1 MAWGTAGTLVQKNKQ
16 FPVINYSMSTF
27 SKKIFGI
34 RAKLVFV
41 SSFLLVI
48 PWLGYLYIL
57 EMEEYLSRAQEQTIL
72 GTARA
77 LSAALSERP
86 ELFNDS
92 SYSRATEGR
101 DLYVYPVFYP
111 LAIDDGNI
119 LDWRD
124 YQQYEQH
131 YEEGSESPNPA
142 NALSSFRT
150 MRSPGDPLS
159 FRLML
164 GEYNRSL
171 YAYLRVIDEN
181 VVLRDQE
188 SLRVDR
194 SDNLRLALINRE
206 GVFESY
212 VIAPYNDEYI
222 YPYRIGSDITD
233 FSTLQYE
240 PRITGRWNRTPE
252 GYEIELRMPLDMLG
266 DKLGLS
272 IFDIDDSEERH
283 LSAIVSTSGINSKEL
298 LGTLRRPTPEIDR
311 IVAGMGLSNS
321 RVQVVDRS
329 QRILLSDGNI
339 QSASGLMLDQQEG
352 ETADGFWGLVK
363 RTVLRPIYYQVLS
376 KPISNFVDEL
386 YQEGTLEGEHIISAL
401 NGVPNTNF
409 RTLEDGETRILEAA
423 FPIMANNQVL
433 GAVLV
438 DQNMNGIRTFR
449 NQALETLF
457 DTMLG
462 IMMLVITVL
471 FLFASGLSS
480 RIRSLRNQAE
490 QIIDD
495 RGRINNTI
503 KASRSSDEIGDLSR
517 SFANILERLTQYTH
531 YLENMS
537 SRLSHELRTP
547 VTVVRSSL
555 ENLRMAGNAREAETY
570 IQRAEEGIAR
580 LNLIL
585 TNMSEASRMEQILK
599 TYDKEPVDLCKIIAA
614 CTEGYSQ
621 IYPHIEFQTRISDTP
636 VMVMGN
642 ADYIVQLL
650 DKLIANAVQFS
661 YEGKAITVKCSSED
675 NEAVISVANSGP
687 YLAEAMKDRIFD
699 SMVSVRP
706 ESKKRQPHLGMG
718 LHIARMISEYH
729 EGYIYADNLLEEE
742 GVIVVLRIPL
752 KRD

>member
-1 MAWGTAGTLVQKNKQ
+1 MADFT
-16 FPVINYSMSTF
+16 
-27 SKKIFGI
+27 KKLFGI
-34 RAKLVFV
+34 RTKLVFA
-41 SSFLLVI
+41 SSFLLII

-57 EMEEYLSRAQEQTIL
+57 EMEEYLSRAQEQTVL

-77 LSAALSERP
+77 LGAALSERP

-131 YEEGSESPNPA
+131 YQEGSDRPNPA
-142 NALSSFRT
+142 NEFSSFRN
-150 MRSPGDPLS
+150 SDLLGDPLS

-181 VVLRDQE
+181 VVLRNRE
-188 SLRVDR
+188 SLRIDR
-194 SDNLRLALINRE
+194 SDNLRLALVNRE
-206 GVFESY
+206 GVFENY
-212 VIAPYNDEYI
+212 VIAPYDDEFI
-222 YPYRIGSDITD
+222 YPYRIDGDIND
-233 FSTLQYE
+233 ISSLQYE
-240 PRITGRWNRTPE
+240 SRITGRWNQTSE
-252 GYEIELRMPLDMLG
+252 GYEVELRLPLEMLG
-266 DKLGLS
+266 DSLAVS
-272 IFDIDDSEERH
+272 IYDIDDIEERR
-283 LSAIVSTSGINSKEL
+283 LAAIVSTSSINSPEL
-298 LGTLRRPTPEIDR
+298 LGTLRHPTPEIDR

-329 QRILLSDGNI
+329 QRILLSEGDI
-339 QSASGLMLDQQEG
+339 QNASGLMLEEGQQE
-352 ETADGFWGLVK
+352 EQGLWPVIK
-363 RTVLRPIYYQVLS
+363 NSLLRPLYNQVLS
-376 KPISNFVDEL
+376 QPINNFVDEL
-386 YQEGTLEGEHIISAL
+386 YQEGTVEGEHIISAL
-401 NGVPNTNF
+401 SGVPNTNF
-409 RTLEDGETRILEAA
+409 RTLKNGETRILEAA
-423 FPIMANNQVL
+423 YPIMANGQVL
-433 GAVLV
+433 GVVVV

-449 NQALETLF
+449 NQALESLF

-462 IMMLVITVL
+462 IMLLVITVL
-471 FLFASGLSS
+471 FLFASGLST

-495 RGRINNTI
+495 SGRIHNTI
-503 KASRSSDEIGDLSR
+503 KPSRRNDEIGDLSR
-517 SFANILERLTQYTH
+517 SFSNILDRLTQYTH

-555 ENLRMAGNAREAETY
+555 ENLRMAGDDKESETY
-570 IQRAEEGIAR
+570 IQRAEEGIGR

-599 TYDKEPVDLCKIIAA
+599 TSDKETFDLAKVIAA
-614 CTEGYSQ
+614 CSESYTQ
-621 IYPHIEFQTRISDTP
+621 IYPHVNFNLNITDQA
-636 VMVMGN
+636 VMIKGS
-642 ADYIVQLL
+642 ADYIVQLM
-650 DKLIANAVQFS
+650 DKLVANAIEFS
-661 YEGKAITVKCSSED
+661 YEGKAIQIKCNSED
-675 NEAVISVANSGP
+675 NEAIVSVANSGP
-687 YLAEAMKDRIFD
+687 YLAEEMKDRIFD

-718 LHIARMISEYH
+718 LHIARMISDYH

-752 KRD
+752 LI

>member
-1 MAWGTAGTLVQKNKQ
+1 MATFTKNL
-16 FPVINYSMSTF
+16 
-27 SKKIFGI
+27 FGI
-34 RAKLVFV
+34 RTKLVFAA
-41 SSFLLVI
+41 SFLLVI

-57 EMEEYLSRAQEQTIL
+57 EMEEYLSRAQEQTVL

-77 LSAALSERP
+77 LATALSERP

-92 SYSRATEGR
+92 SYSRATAGQ

-131 YEEGSESPNPA
+131 YQEGSSRPNQA
-142 NALSSFRT
+142 NEFTTFRNPS
-150 MRSPGDPLS
+150 MAGDPLS

-171 YAYLRVIDEN
+171 YAYLRVVDEN
-181 VVLRDQE
+181 VVLRDRD
-188 SLRVDR
+188 SLRIDR
-194 SDNLRLALINRE
+194 SDNLRLGLVNRE
-206 GVFESY
+206 GVFENY
-212 VIAPYNDEYI
+212 VIAPYADEFI
-222 YPYRIGSDITD
+222 YPYRIDGDISDI
-233 FSTLQYE
+233 SSLNYE
-240 PRITGRWNRTPE
+240 PRITGRWNRTSE
-252 GYEIELRMPLDMLG
+252 GYEVELRMPLDMLG
-266 DKLGLS
+266 DKLALS
-272 IFDIDDSEERH
+272 VYDIDDIVQRE
-283 LSAIVSTSGINSKEL
+283 LAAVVSTSAVNSAET
-298 LGTLRRPTPEIDR
+298 LGTLQRPTPEIDR
-311 IVAGMGLSNS
+311 IVAGMGLSDS

-329 QRILLSDGNI
+329 QRILLSEGDI
-339 QSASGLMLDQQEG
+339 QSASGLMLEELNQNEN
-352 ETADGFWGLVK
+352 GLWFELK
-363 RTVLRPIYYQVLS
+363 NSLLRPLYNQVLTQ
-376 KPISNFVDEL
+376 PINNFVDEL
-386 YQEGTLEGEHIISAL
+386 YQQGTVEAEHIISAL
-401 NGVPNTNF
+401 AGVPNTNF
-409 RTLEDGETRILEAA
+409 RTLGNGETRILEAA
-423 FPIMANNQVL
+423 FPIMANGQVT
-433 GAVLV
+433 GVVVV

-462 IMMLVITVL
+462 VMLLAITVL
-471 FLFASGLSS
+471 FLFASGLSN

-495 RGRINNTI
+495 SGRIHNTI
-503 KASRSSDEIGDLSR
+503 SPSRSSDEIGDLSR
-517 SFANILERLTQYTH
+517 SFSNILDRLTQYTH

-555 ENLRMAGNAREAETY
+555 ENLRMAGNEKEAETY
-570 IQRAEEGIAR
+570 IHRAEEGIAR
-580 LNLIL
+580 LSLIL

-599 TYDKEPVDLCKIIAA
+599 NSDKEEVDLSKVIKA
-614 CTEGYSQ
+614 CCDNYKQ
-621 IYPHIEFQTRISDTP
+621 IYPHIKFSFVISEKP
-636 VMVMGN
+636 VMVLGS
-642 ADYIVQLL
+642 ADYIVQLM
-650 DKLIANAVQFS
+650 DKLVANAVEFS
-661 YEGKAITVKCSSED
+661 YEDKAIRIKCSSED

-687 YLAEAMKDRIFD
+687 YLAEEMKDRIFD

-729 EGYIYADNLLEEE
+729 GGYIYADNLLEEE

-752 KRD
+752 IR

>member
-1 MAWGTAGTLVQKNKQ
+1 MAAFT
-16 FPVINYSMSTF
+16 
-27 SKKIFGI
+27 KKLFGI
-34 RAKLVFV
+34 RAKLVFL

-57 EMEEYLSRAQEQTIL
+57 EMEEYLSRAQEQTVL

-92 SYSRATEGR
+92 SYSRATEGQ

-131 YEEGSESPNPA
+131 YQEGSNRHNPA
-142 NALSSFRT
+142 NEFTTFRSS
-150 MRSPGDPLS
+150 SVLGDPLS

-171 YAYLRVIDEN
+171 YAYLRVIDGN
-181 VVLRDQE
+181 VVLRDPE
-188 SLRVDR
+188 SLRIDR
-194 SDNLRLALINRE
+194 SDNLRLGLVNRE
-206 GVFESY
+206 GVFENY
-212 VIAPYNDEYI
+212 VIAPYTDEFI
-222 YPYRIGSDITD
+222 YPYRIDGDISDIA
-233 FSTLQYE
+233 SLQHE
-240 PRITGRWNRTPE
+240 SRITGRWNRTPE
-252 GYEIELRMPLDMLG
+252 GYEVELRLPLEMLG
-266 DKLGLS
+266 AKLALS
-272 IFDIDDSEERH
+272 IYDIDDREERR
-283 LSAIVSTSGINSKEL
+283 LAAIVSTSGVNSSES

-329 QRILLSDGNI
+329 QRILLSEGDI
-339 QSASGLMLDQQEG
+339 QQATGLTLEELNQDEQ
-352 ETADGFWGLVK
+352 GLWSDLK
-363 RTVLRPIYYQVLS
+363 NSLLRPFYNQVLS
-376 KPISNFVDEL
+376 QPISNFVDEL
-386 YQEGTLEGEHIISAL
+386 YQEGTVEGEHIISAL
-401 NGVPNTNF
+401 SGIPNTNF
-409 RTLEDGETRILEAA
+409 RTLENGETRILGAA
-423 FPIMANNQVL
+423 FPIMANGQVL
-433 GAVLV
+433 GVVVV

-462 IMMLVITVL
+462 IMLLVITIL
-471 FLFASGLSS
+471 FLFASGLSN

-495 RGRINNTI
+495 SGRIHNTI
-503 KASRSSDEIGDLSR
+503 SPSRSSDEIGDLSR
-517 SFANILERLTQYTH
+517 SFSNILDRLTQYTH

-547 VTVVRSSL
+547 VAVVRSSL
-555 ENLRMAGNAREAETY
+555 ENLRMSGDDNESETY
-570 IQRAEEGIAR
+570 IQRAEEGISR

-599 TYDKEPVDLCKIIAA
+599 TSDKEVVNLAEVIAA
-614 CTEGYSQ
+614 CSDNYSQ
-621 IYPHIEFQTRISDTP
+621 IYPHVNFNINISDEP
-636 VMVMGN
+636 VMVLGS
-642 ADYIVQLL
+642 ADYIVQLM
-650 DKLIANAVQFS
+650 DKLIANAVEFS
-661 YEGKAITVKCSSED
+661 FEDKPVQIKCGSED
-675 NEAVISVANSGP
+675 NEAVISVANSGL
-687 YLAEAMKDRIFD
+687 YLSEEMKDRIFD
-699 SMVSVRP
+699 SMVSLRP

-729 EGYIYADNLLEEE
+729 DGYIYADNLLEEE

-752 KRD
+752 MK

>member
-1 MAWGTAGTLVQKNKQ
+1 MA
-16 FPVINYSMSTF
+16 TF
-27 SKKIFGI
+27 SKRFFGI
-34 RAKLVFV
+34 RTKLVLA

-57 EMEEYLSRAQEQTIL
+57 EMEEYLSRAQEQTVL

-77 LSAALSERP
+77 LATALSERP

-92 SYSRATEGR
+92 SYSRATAGR

-131 YEEGSESPNPA
+131 YEEGSREPNPVNEYTAFRNA
-142 NALSSFRT
+142 NLT
-150 MRSPGDPLS
+150 GDPLS

-171 YAYLRVIDEN
+171 YAYLRVVDEN
-181 VVLRDQE
+181 VVLRDRE
-188 SLRVDR
+188 SLRIDR
-194 SDNLRLALINRE
+194 SDNVRLGLVNRE
-206 GVFESY
+206 GVFENY
-212 VIAPYNDEYI
+212 VIAPYDDEFI
-222 YPYRIGSDITD
+222 YPYRIDGDISDI
-233 FSTLQYE
+233 SSLNYE
-240 PRITGRWNRTPE
+240 PRITGRWNRTSE
-252 GYEIELRMPLDMLG
+252 GYEVELRLPLEMLG
-266 DKLGLS
+266 DKLALS
-272 IFDIDDSEERH
+272 VYDIDDIEQRE
-283 LSAIVSTSGINSKEL
+283 LAAIVSTSAVNSADA

-329 QRILLSDGNI
+329 QRILLSEGDI
-339 QSASGLMLDQQEG
+339 QSASGLVLEESNED
-352 ETADGFWGLVK
+352 DSGLWSGLK
-363 RTVLRPIYYQVLS
+363 NSLLRPLYNQVLTQ
-376 KPISNFVDEL
+376 PINNFVDEL
-386 YQEGTLEGEHIISAL
+386 YQQGTVEAEHIISAL
-401 NGVPNTNF
+401 GGVPNTNF
-409 RTLEDGETRILEAA
+409 RTLENGETRILEAA
-423 FPIMANNQVL
+423 FPIMANGQVT
-433 GAVLV
+433 GVVVV

-462 IMMLVITVL
+462 IMLLAITLL
-471 FLFASGLSS
+471 FLFASGLSN
-480 RIRSLRNQAE
+480 RIRALRNQAE

-495 RGRINNTI
+495 SGRIHNTI
-503 KASRSSDEIGDLSR
+503 SPSRSSDEIGDLSR
-517 SFANILERLTQYTH
+517 SFSNILDRLTQYTH

-555 ENLRMAGNAREAETY
+555 ENLRMAGDDKEAEIY
-570 IQRAEEGIAR
+570 IHRAEEGIAR
-580 LNLIL
+580 LSLIL

-599 TYDKEPVDLCKIIAA
+599 NSDKEEVDLSKVIKA
-614 CTEGYSQ
+614 CSENYQQ
-621 IYPHIEFQTRISDTP
+621 IYPHVDFKFTVSDSP
-636 VMVMGN
+636 VMVLGS
-642 ADYIVQLL
+642 ADYIVQLM
-650 DKLIANAVQFS
+650 DKLVANAVEFS
-661 YEGKAITVKCSSED
+661 YEGKAIRIKCSSEE

-687 YLAEAMKDRIFD
+687 YLAEEMKDRIFD
-699 SMVSVRP
+699 SMVSVRA

-718 LHIARMISEYH
+718 LHIARMISDYH
-729 EGYIYADNLLEEE
+729 DGYIYADNLLEEE

-752 KRD
+752 IR

>member
-1 MAWGTAGTLVQKNKQ
+1 MASFTTKL
-16 FPVINYSMSTF
+16 
-27 SKKIFGI
+27 FGI
-34 RAKLVFV
+34 RTKLVFA

-57 EMEEYLSRAQEQTIL
+57 EMEEYLSRAQEQTVL

-92 SYSRATEGR
+92 SYSRATEGQ

-131 YEEGSESPNPA
+131 YQEGSSSPNPA
-142 NALSSFRT
+142 NEFSTFR
-150 MRSPGDPLS
+150 SANLLGDPLS

-181 VVLRDQE
+181 VVMRNRE
-188 SLRVDR
+188 SLRIDR
-194 SDNLRLALINRE
+194 SDNLRLALVNRE
-206 GVFESY
+206 GIFENY
-212 VIAPYNDEYI
+212 VIAPYADEFI
-222 YPYRIGSDITD
+222 YPYRIDGDIGD
-233 FSTLQYE
+233 ISSLQYE
-240 PRITGRWNRTPE
+240 SRITGRWNRTSE
-252 GYEIELRMPLDMLG
+252 GYEIELRLPLEMLG
-266 DKLGLS
+266 DKLALS
-272 IFDIDDSEERH
+272 IYDIDDIGKRG
-283 LSAIVSTSGINSKEL
+283 LAAIVSTSGINSSES

-329 QRILLSDGNI
+329 QRVLLSEGDI
-339 QSASGLMLDQQEG
+339 QSASGLMLEELSQNE
-352 ETADGFWGLVK
+352 ESLWLTLK
-363 RTVLRPIYYQVLS
+363 NSLLRPLYNKVLS
-376 KPISNFVDEL
+376 QPINNFVDEL
-386 YQEGTLEGEHIISAL
+386 YRQGTVEGEHIISAL
-401 NGVPNTNF
+401 SGVPNTNF
-409 RTLEDGETRILEAA
+409 RRLGDGETRILEAA
-423 FPIMANNQVL
+423 FPIMANGQVL
-433 GAVLV
+433 GVVVV

-462 IMMLVITVL
+462 IMFLVIAVL
-471 FLFASGLSS
+471 FLFASGLSN

-495 RGRINNTI
+495 SGRIHNTI
-503 KASRSSDEIGDLSR
+503 SPSRSSDEIGDLSR
-517 SFANILERLTQYTH
+517 SFSNILDRLTQYTH

-547 VTVVRSSL
+547 VAVVRSSL
-555 ENLRMAGNAREAETY
+555 ENLRMAGDENESETY

-585 TNMSEASRMEQILK
+585 INMSEASRMEQILK
-599 TYDKEPVDLCKIIAA
+599 TSDKETVDLSKVIAA
-614 CTEGYSQ
+614 CIKSYSQ
-621 IYPHIEFQTRISDTP
+621 IYPQIGFEPNISNKE
-636 VMVMGN
+636 VLILGS
-642 ADYIVQLL
+642 ADYIVQLM
-650 DKLIANAVQFS
+650 DKLVANAVEFS
-661 YEGKAITVKCSSED
+661 YEGKPIQIKCSSEV
-675 NEAVISVANSGP
+675 NEAVISVANFGP
-687 YLAEAMKDRIFD
+687 YLSEEMKDRIFD

-706 ESKKRQPHLGMG
+706 EGKKNQPHLGMG

-752 KRD
+752 SKNQS

>member
-1 MAWGTAGTLVQKNKQ
+1 MTA
-16 FPVINYSMSTF
+16 FA
-27 SKKIFGI
+27 KKLFGI

-57 EMEEYLSRAQEQTIL
+57 EMEEYLSRAQEQTVL

-77 LSAALSERP
+77 LAAALSERP
-86 ELFNDS
+86 ELFNAS

-131 YEEGSESPNPA
+131 YQEGSDSPNPA
-142 NALSSFRT
+142 NQFSSFR
-150 MRSPGDPLS
+150 SLALSGDPLS

-181 VVLRDQE
+181 VVLRNRD
-188 SLRVDR
+188 SLRIDR
-194 SDNLRLALINRE
+194 SDNLRLALVNKE
-206 GVFESY
+206 GVFENY
-212 VIAPYNDEYI
+212 VIAPYDDEFI
-222 YPYRIGSDITD
+222 YPYRIDGDIND
-233 FSTLQYE
+233 ISSLQYE
-240 PRITGRWNRTPE
+240 PRITGRWNQTSE
-252 GYEIELRMPLDMLG
+252 GYEVELRLPLEMLG
-266 DKLGLS
+266 DRLALS
-272 IFDIDDSEERH
+272 IFDIDDVDERR
-283 LSAIVSTSGINSKEL
+283 LAAIVSTSSINSPEL

-311 IVAGMGLSNS
+311 IVAGMGQSNS

-329 QRILLSDGNI
+329 QRILLSEGDI
-339 QSASGLMLDQQEG
+339 QSATGLMLDDDQVKQEG
-352 ETADGFWGLVK
+352 LWSTLK
-363 RTVLRPIYYQVLS
+363 NSLLRPLYNQVLS
-376 KPISNFVDEL
+376 QPISNFVDEL
-386 YQEGTLEGEHIISAL
+386 YQEGTVEGEHIISAL
-401 NGVPNTNF
+401 SGVPNTNF
-409 RTLEDGETRILEAA
+409 RTLENGETRILEAA
-423 FPIMANNQVL
+423 FPIMANSQVL
-433 GAVLV
+433 GVVVV

-449 NQALETLF
+449 NQALESLF

-462 IMMLVITVL
+462 IMLLVITVL
-471 FLFASGLSS
+471 FLFASGLST

-495 RGRINNTI
+495 SGRIHNTI
-503 KASRSSDEIGDLSR
+503 TASRSSDEIGDLSR
-517 SFANILERLTQYTH
+517 SFSNILDRLTQYTH

-555 ENLRMAGNAREAETY
+555 ENLRMAANEKESETY

-585 TNMSEASRMEQILK
+585 TNMGEASRMEQILK
-599 TYDKEPVDLCKIIAA
+599 TSDKEIFDLAKVIAA
-614 CTEGYSQ
+614 CSEGYSQ
-621 IYPHIEFQTRISDTP
+621 IYPHVNFQLNITDSA
-636 VMVMGN
+636 VMIKGS
-642 ADYIVQLL
+642 ADYIVQLM
-650 DKLIANAVQFS
+650 DKLVANAVEFS
-661 YEGKAITVKCSSED
+661 FEGKPIQIKCRAED

-687 YLAEAMKDRIFD
+687 YLAEEMKDRIFD

-752 KRD
+752 IS

>member
-1 MAWGTAGTLVQKNKQ
+1 MA
-16 FPVINYSMSTF
+16 TF
-27 SKKIFGI
+27 TKKIFGI
-34 RAKLVFV
+34 RTKLVFA
-41 SSFLLVI
+41 SSFLLII

-57 EMEEYLSRAQEQTIL
+57 EMEEYLSRAQEQTVL

-77 LSAALSERP
+77 LAAALSERP

-131 YEEGSESPNPA
+131 YQEGSDSPNPA
-142 NALSSFRT
+142 NQFSSFRN
-150 MRSPGDPLS
+150 SALSGDPLS

-181 VVLRDQE
+181 VVLRNRE
-188 SLRVDR
+188 SLRIDR
-194 SDNLRLALINRE
+194 SDNLRLALINKE
-206 GVFESY
+206 GVFENY
-212 VIAPYNDEYI
+212 VIAPYEDEFI
-222 YPYRIGSDITD
+222 YPYRIDGDISDI
-233 FSTLQYE
+233 SSLQYE
-240 PRITGRWNRTPE
+240 PRITGRWNQTPE
-252 GYEIELRMPLDMLG
+252 GYEVELRLPLEMLG
-266 DKLGLS
+266 DRLALS
-272 IFDIDDSEERH
+272 IFDIDDVEERR
-283 LSAIVSTSGINSKEL
+283 LAAIVSTSSINSPQL

-311 IVAGMGLSNS
+311 IVAGMGQSNS

-329 QRILLSDGNI
+329 QRILLSEGDI
-339 QSASGLMLDQQEG
+339 QSA
-352 ETADGFWGLVK
+352 TGLVLEDDQEEK
-363 RTVLRPIYYQVLS
+363 QGLWTELKNTLLRPLYNQVLS
-376 KPISNFVDEL
+376 QPINNFVDEL
-386 YQEGTLEGEHIISAL
+386 YQEGTVEGEHIISAL
-401 NGVPNTNF
+401 SGVPNTNF
-409 RTLEDGETRILEAA
+409 RTLENGETRILEAA
-423 FPIMANNQVL
+423 FPIMANGQVL
-433 GAVLV
+433 GVVVV

-449 NQALETLF
+449 NQALESLF

-462 IMMLVITVL
+462 IMLLVITVL
-471 FLFASGLSS
+471 FLFASGLST

-495 RGRINNTI
+495 SGRIHNTI
-503 KASRSSDEIGDLSR
+503 TPSRSNDEIGDLSR
-517 SFANILERLTQYTH
+517 SFSNILDRLTQYTH

-555 ENLRMAGNAREAETY
+555 ENLRMAGDEKESETY

-599 TYDKEPVDLCKIIAA
+599 TSDKEIFDLAKVIAA
-614 CTEGYSQ
+614 CSEGYTQ
-621 IYPHIEFQTRISDTP
+621 IYPHIKFNLNITNKP
-636 VMVMGN
+636 VMINGS
-642 ADYIVQLL
+642 ADYIVQLM
-650 DKLIANAVQFS
+650 DKLIANAVEFS
-661 YEGKAITVKCSSED
+661 YEGKPVQIKCNSED
-675 NEAVISVANSGP
+675 NEALISVANSGP
-687 YLAEAMKDRIFD
+687 YLAEEMKDRIFD

-752 KRD
+752 VS

>member
-1 MAWGTAGTLVQKNKQ
+1 MASFT
-16 FPVINYSMSTF
+16 
-27 SKKIFGI
+27 KKLFGI
-34 RAKLVFV
+34 RTKLVFA
-41 SSFLLVI
+41 SSFLLII

-57 EMEEYLSRAQEQTIL
+57 EMEEYLSRAQEQTVL

-92 SYSRATEGR
+92 SYSRASEGQ

-131 YEEGSESPNPA
+131 YQEGSNTPNPA
-142 NALSSFRT
+142 NEFSTFRSS
-150 MRSPGDPLS
+150 SLLGDPLS

-181 VVLRDQE
+181 VVMRNRE
-188 SLRVDR
+188 SLRIDR
-194 SDNLRLALINRE
+194 SDNLRLGLVNRE
-206 GVFESY
+206 GIFENY
-212 VIAPYNDEYI
+212 VIAPYADEFI
-222 YPYRIGSDITD
+222 YPYRIDGDIGD
-233 FSTLQYE
+233 ISSLQYE
-240 PRITGRWNRTPE
+240 SRITGRWNRTPE
-252 GYEIELRMPLDMLG
+252 GYEIELRLPLEMLG
-266 DKLGLS
+266 DKLALS
-272 IFDIDDSEERH
+272 IYDIDDNEERR
-283 LSAIVSTSGINSKEL
+283 LAAIVSTSGITSPES

-329 QRILLSDGNI
+329 QRILLSDGDI
-339 QSASGLMLDQQEG
+339 QSANGLMLEELNQDEQ
-352 ETADGFWGLVK
+352 GLWAALK
-363 RTVLRPIYYQVLS
+363 NSLLRPLYNQVLS
-376 KPISNFVDEL
+376 QPINNFVDEL
-386 YQEGTLEGEHIISAL
+386 YQEGTVEGEHIISAL
-401 NGVPNTNF
+401 SGVPNTNF
-409 RTLEDGETRILEAA
+409 RTLGNGETRILEAA
-423 FPIMANNQVL
+423 FPIMANGQVL
-433 GAVLV
+433 GVVVV

-449 NQALETLF
+449 NQALESLF

-462 IMMLVITVL
+462 IMLLVLTVL

-495 RGRINNTI
+495 SGRINNTI
-503 KASRSSDEIGDLSR
+503 SPSRSSDEIGDLSR
-517 SFANILERLTQYTH
+517 SFSNILDRLTQYTH

-555 ENLRMAGNAREAETY
+555 ENLRMASDENESETY

-599 TYDKEPVDLCKIIAA
+599 TSDKETVDLSKVIAA
-614 CTEGYSQ
+614 CCESYSQ
-621 IYPHIEFQTRISDTP
+621 IYPQINFNLNISNKQ
-636 VMVMGN
+636 VLILGS
-642 ADYIVQLL
+642 ADYIVQLM
-650 DKLIANAVQFS
+650 DKLIANAVEFS
-661 YEGKAITVKCSSED
+661 NEGKPIKIKCSSEV

-687 YLAEAMKDRIFD
+687 YLAEEMKDRIFD

-706 ESKKRQPHLGMG
+706 EGKKNQPHLGMG
-718 LHIARMISEYH
+718 LHIARMISDYH

-742 GVIVVLRIPL
+742 GVIIVLRMPL
-752 KRD
+752 IL

>member
-1 MAWGTAGTLVQKNKQ
+1 
-16 FPVINYSMSTF
+16 MSSF
-27 SKKIFGI
+27 AKKIFSI
-34 RAKLVFV
+34 RSKLVFV

-57 EMEEYLSRAQEQTIL
+57 EMEEYLSQAQEQTVL

-92 SYSRATEGR
+92 SYSRALDGL

-131 YEEGSESPNPA
+131 YQEGSETPNPA
-142 NALSSFRT
+142 NVQTIFRD
-150 MRSPGDPLS
+150 SGLFGDPLS

-171 YAYLRVIDEN
+171 YAYVRVIDEN

-188 SLRVDR
+188 SLRLDR
-194 SDNLRLALINRE
+194 SDSLRLAIINNE
-206 GVFESY
+206 GVFERY

-222 YPYRIGSDITD
+222 YPYRVPDDISDI
-233 FSTLQYE
+233 SSLQYE
-240 PRITGRWNRTPE
+240 PRITGRWSRTAE
-252 GYEIELRMPLDMLG
+252 GYEVELRLPLEMLG
-266 DKLGLS
+266 EKLGLS
-272 IFDIDDSEERH
+272 IYDVDDPELRQ
-283 LSAIVSTSGINSKEL
+283 LAAIVSTSGVESAEV
-298 LGTLRRPTPEIDR
+298 LGTLRRPIPEIDR

-321 RVQVVDRS
+321 RVQVADRS
-329 QRILLSDGNI
+329 QRILLSDGDIRN
-339 QSASGLMLDQQEG
+339 ANGLMLD
-352 ETADGFWGLVK
+352 DGSEYAQGSVWSSLK
-363 RTVLRPIYYQVLS
+363 NTILRPLYYQVLT
-376 KPISNFVDEL
+376 KPITNFVDEL
-386 YQEGTLEGEHIISAL
+386 YQEGVVEGDHIISAL
-401 NGVPNTNF
+401 SGVPNTNY
-409 RTLEDGETRILEAA
+409 RVLADGNTRILEAA
-423 FPIMANNQVL
+423 FPIMANGKVL

-462 IMMLVITVL
+462 IMLLIITVL

-480 RIRSLRNQAE
+480 RILALRNQAE
-490 QIIDD
+490 KIIDD
-495 RGRINNTI
+495 SGRIHNTI
-503 KASRSSDEIGDLSR
+503 HPSRSNDEIGDLSR
-517 SFANILERLTQYTH
+517 SFSNILDRLTQYTH

-555 ENLRMAGNAREAETY
+555 ENLRLADNKQEEETY
-570 IQRAEEGIAR
+570 VKRAEEGLAR
-580 LNLIL
+580 VSLIL

-599 TYDKEPVDLCKIIAA
+599 SSDKEKLDLAKVITA
-614 CTEGYSQ
+614 CTQGYSQ
-621 IYPHIEFQTRISDTP
+621 IYPNIKFTTAISQSP
-636 VMVMGN
+636 VLVMGN
-642 ADYIVQLL
+642 ADYIVQLM
-650 DKLIANAVQFS
+650 DKLVANAVEFS
-661 YEGKAITVKCSSED
+661 FLDKAIQVKCVSSE

-687 YLAEAMKDRIFD
+687 YLADEMKDRIFD

-706 ESKKRQPHLGMG
+706 ESKKKQPHLGMG
-718 LHIARMISEYH
+718 LHIARMITDYH

-752 KRD
+752 AN

>member
-1 MAWGTAGTLVQKNKQ
+1 MVAFT
-16 FPVINYSMSTF
+16 
-27 SKKIFGI
+27 KKIFGI
-34 RAKLVFV
+34 RTKLVFA

-57 EMEEYLSRAQEQTIL
+57 EMEEYLSRAQEQTVL

-77 LSAALSERP
+77 LAAALSERP

-131 YEEGSESPNPA
+131 YQEGSASPNPA
-142 NALSSFRT
+142 NQFSSFRNANL
-150 MRSPGDPLS
+150 SGDPLS

-181 VVLRDQE
+181 VVLRNRD
-188 SLRVDR
+188 SLRIDR
-194 SDNLRLALINRE
+194 SDNLRLALLNKE
-206 GVFESY
+206 GVFENY
-212 VIAPYNDEYI
+212 VIAPYEDEFI
-222 YPYRIGSDITD
+222 YPYRIDGDIND
-233 FSTLQYE
+233 ISSLQYE
-240 PRITGRWNRTPE
+240 PRITGRWNQTPE
-252 GYEIELRMPLDMLG
+252 GYEVELRLPLEMLG
-266 DKLGLS
+266 DRLALS
-272 IFDIDDSEERH
+272 IFDIDDVEERR
-283 LSAIVSTSGINSKEL
+283 LAAIVSTSSINSPEL

-311 IVAGMGLSNS
+311 IVAGMGQSNS

-329 QRILLSDGNI
+329 QRILLSEGDI
-339 QSASGLMLDQQEG
+339 QSATGLMLEGDQQERQ
-352 ETADGFWGLVK
+352 GLWYELK
-363 RTVLRPIYYQVLS
+363 NTLLRPLYNQVLS
-376 KPISNFVDEL
+376 QPINNFFDEL
-386 YQEGTLEGEHIISAL
+386 YQEGTVEGEHIISAL
-401 NGVPNTNF
+401 SGVPNTNF
-409 RTLEDGETRILEAA
+409 RTLENGETRILEAA
-423 FPIMANNQVL
+423 FPIMANGQVL
-433 GAVLV
+433 GVVVV

-449 NQALETLF
+449 NQALESLF

-462 IMMLVITVL
+462 IMLLVITVL
-471 FLFASGLSS
+471 FLFASGLST

-490 QIIDD
+490 KIIDD
-495 RGRINNTI
+495 SGRIHNTI
-503 KASRSSDEIGDLSR
+503 TPSRSNDEIGDLSR
-517 SFANILERLTQYTH
+517 SFSNILDRLTQYTH

-555 ENLRMAGNAREAETY
+555 ENLRMAGDDKEADTY

-599 TYDKEPVDLCKIIAA
+599 TSDKETFDLAKVIAA
-614 CTEGYSQ
+614 CSKGYTQ
-621 IYPHIEFQTRISDTP
+621 IYPHVNFNLNITNEP
-636 VMVMGN
+636 VMIKGS
-642 ADYIVQLL
+642 ADYIVQLM
-650 DKLIANAVQFS
+650 DKLIANAVEFS
-661 YEGKAITVKCSSED
+661 YEGKPIQIKCNSED

-687 YLAEAMKDRIFD
+687 YLAEEMKDRIFD

-752 KRD
+752 LR

>member
-1 MAWGTAGTLVQKNKQ
+1 MAAFTKKL
-16 FPVINYSMSTF
+16 F
-27 SKKIFGI
+27 SI
-34 RAKLVFV
+34 RAKLVFA

-57 EMEEYLSRAQEQTIL
+57 EMEEYLSRAQEQTVL

-77 LSAALSERP
+77 LAAALSERP

-92 SYSRATEGR
+92 SYSRATEGG

-124 YQQYEQH
+124 YQQYERH
-131 YEEGSESPNPA
+131 YQEGSNSPNPA
-142 NALSSFRT
+142 NEFSSFRN
-150 MRSPGDPLS
+150 SSIAGDPLS

-181 VVLRDQE
+181 VVLRDRE
-188 SLRVDR
+188 SLRIDR
-194 SDNLRLALINRE
+194 SDNLRLGLVNRE
-206 GVFESY
+206 GVFENY
-212 VIAPYNDEYI
+212 VIAPYADEFI
-222 YPYRIGSDITD
+222 YPYRIDGDISDI
-233 FSTLQYE
+233 SSLRYE
-240 PRITGRWNRTPE
+240 PRITGRWNRTSE
-252 GYEIELRMPLDMLG
+252 GYEVELRLPLEMLG
-266 DKLGLS
+266 DKLALS
-272 IFDIDDSEERH
+272 IYDIDDSEERR
-283 LSAIVSTSGINSKEL
+283 LAAIVSTSGINSPEL

-329 QRILLSDGNI
+329 QRILLSEGDI
-339 QSASGLMLDQQEG
+339 QSANGLMLEELDQG
-352 ETADGFWGLVK
+352 EQSLWSRLKNTL
-363 RTVLRPIYYQVLS
+363 LRPLYNQVLS
-376 KPISNFVDEL
+376 QPISNFVDEL
-386 YQEGTLEGEHIISAL
+386 YQQGTVEGEHIISAL
-401 NGVPNTNF
+401 RGVPTTNF
-409 RTLEDGETRILEAA
+409 RTLGNGETRILEAA
-423 FPIMANNQVL
+423 FPIMASGQVL
-433 GAVLV
+433 GVVVV

-462 IMMLVITVL
+462 IMLLVITVL
-471 FLFASGLSS
+471 FLFASGLSN

-495 RGRINNTI
+495 SGRIHNTI
-503 KASRSSDEIGDLSR
+503 SPSRSSDEIGDLSR
-517 SFANILERLTQYTH
+517 SFSNILDRLTQYTD

-555 ENLRMAGNAREAETY
+555 DNLRLAANEKESETY
-570 IQRAEEGIAR
+570 IQRAEEGLAR
-580 LNLIL
+580 LSLIL

-599 TYDKEPVDLCKIIAA
+599 TSDKEAVDLTKVIAA
-614 CTEGYSQ
+614 CTEGYRQ
-621 IYPHIEFQTRISDTP
+621 VYPHINFNASVAEQP
-636 VMVMGN
+636 VMIMGN
-642 ADYIVQLL
+642 ADYIVQLM
-650 DKLIANAVQFS
+650 DKLVANAVEFS
-661 YEGKAITVKCSSED
+661 YEGKPIRVKCASEE
-675 NEAVISVANSGP
+675 NEAVISVTNSGP
-687 YLAEAMKDRIFD
+687 YLAEEMKDRIFD

-729 EGYIYADNLLEEE
+729 GGYIYADNLLEEE

-752 KRD
+752 G